1 MAAWVEA
8 TTREMGQSLI
18 NPDKPSVS
26 VPGDT
31 EKPVLNPKPHF
42 TAKPFSLQRNA
53 TVRPI
58 KAPKTNFSRQLHR
71 ATSSE
76 TLLNT
81 TDTQA
86 GGLET
91 SDSNGTVNGSDQ
103 SAAPKP
109 VPLCPKPDLQAKPKP
124 EPTKSPDTTGSN
136 DQTGPNSK
144 LEVTT
149 EVMKNVQSR
158 SRAKSLGSR
167 DQKILDQKEQG
178 AAGDTDADVKVPSR
192 CWPARNR
199 LSTDLTS
206 KFQSPS
212 QPDTVGRD
220 AESSKMEKEEPPLS
234 PSAVSESKSP
244 VENEEAGCSI
254 KRRISLLFDRS
265 AASQHRDTFN
275 KRDITPAEISI
286 DIKQRIQ
293 NLSLDTRLPSTGDP
307 KRLVKPA
314 FSLSPFDPQY
324 VFHNICVF

>member
-1 MAAWVEA
+1 MAAGVEA
-8 TTREMGQSLI
+8 TTRELGQSLI

-26 VPGDT
+26 DPGDT
-31 EKPVLNPKPHF
+31 EKPALNPKPHF

-58 KAPKTNFSRQLHR
+58 RAPKTNFSRQLNR
-71 ATSSE
+71 AASSE

-81 TDTQA
+81 TDTHA

-109 VPLCPKPDLQAKPKP
+109 VPLRPKPDLQVKP
-124 EPTKSPDTTGSN
+124 KSPDTTGSN
-136 DQTGPNSK
+136 DQTGPNLK
-144 LEVTT
+144 LDVTA
-149 EVMKNVQSR
+149 EDMKNVQLR

-167 DQKILDQKEQG
+167 DQKILNQKPQ
-178 AAGDTDADVKVPSR
+178 GDTDADLKVPSR

-199 LSTDLTS
+199 LSADLTS
-206 KFQSPS
+206 KFESLS
-212 QPDTVGRD
+212 QPDTVGRET
-220 AESSKMEKEEPPLS
+220 ESSKTEKEEPPLS
-234 PSAVSESKSP
+234 PSEVSESKSP
-244 VENEEAGCSI
+244 VENEEGGDEELVGGSI

-265 AASQHRDTFN
+265 AASQRRDTFN

-293 NLSLDTRLPSTGDP
+293 NLSMDTPRTRLPSTGAP
-307 KRLVKPA
+307 QRLVKPAA
-314 FSLSPFDPQY
+314 FSLSPFDPQ
-324 VFHNICVF
+324 